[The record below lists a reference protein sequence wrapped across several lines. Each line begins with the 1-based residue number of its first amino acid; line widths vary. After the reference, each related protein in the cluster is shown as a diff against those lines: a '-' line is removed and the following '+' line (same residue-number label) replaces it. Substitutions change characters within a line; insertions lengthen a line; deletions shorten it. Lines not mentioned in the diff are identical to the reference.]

1 MKCIYNGRT
10 LVVHN
15 LFSNLVV
22 ITEPASGQKE
32 TISLSQVTL
41 LDDNGNPLGE
51 QPSYPEP
58 PQLELK
64 IGTPTPPPP
73 IEVVNAQ
80 SPFKRPI
87 TGDTVPT
94 DDKTPN
100 TELSGVNGQGNIK
113 QFNINEVKVEDVSE
127 VSRAIPGLGR
137 TSLNT
142 IIANRPIEGYVD
154 LEHLQSVNHGK
165 IPANLRWSVI
175 ADYLSF

>member
-1 MKCIYNGRT
+1 M
-10 LVVHN
+10 
-15 LFSNLVV
+15 
-22 ITEPASGQKE
+22 
-32 TISLSQVTL
+32 
-41 LDDNGNPLGE
+41 
-51 QPSYPEP
+51 
-58 PQLELK
+58 
-64 IGTPTPPPP
+64 
-73 IEVVNAQ
+73 
-80 SPFKRPI
+80 
-87 TGDTVPT
+87 
-94 DDKTPN
+94 
-100 TELSGVNGQGNIK
+100 SGVNGLGNIK